1 MLRVCHPARDLHGTS
16 RQVIRAVKLYLD
28 LCCLNRPFDDQS
40 QARVALESQAV
51 VLILEKVDRGKHALC
66 NSAALVVEN
75 SLCPKIQERLAIEA
89 LLDHAD
95 IWIGYDKLIEARAV
109 ELRKLGFKEFDA
121 YHTATAERGGCDRLV
136 TCDDRF
142 LKAARRNA
150 GKIRVKATDP
160 IRLVPE
166 VAF

>member
-1 MLRVCHPARDLHGTS
+1 M
-16 RQVIRAVKLYLD
+16 D

-51 VLILEKVDRGKHALC
+51 VLILEKVDRGEHALC

-75 SLCPKIQERLAIEA
+75 SLCPKIQRRLEIEA
-89 LLDHAD
+89 LLDHAG
-95 IWIGYDKLIEARAV
+95 IWIAHDKGIDKRAV

-121 YHTATAERGGCDRLV
+121 YHIAAAETAGCDRLV
-136 TCDDRF
+136 TCDDNF

-150 GKIRVKATDP
+150 ARIGVTVTDP
-160 IRLVPE
+160 IRFVSE

>member
-1 MLRVCHPARDLHGTS
+1 M
-16 RQVIRAVKLYLD
+16 D

-51 VLILEKVDRGKHALC
+51 VLILEKVDRGEHVLC

-75 SLCPKIQERLAIEA
+75 SLSPKTQARLEIDI
-89 LLDHAD
+89 LLDRAD
-95 IWIGYDKLIEARAV
+95 IWIVHGKVIDDRAA
-109 ELRKLGFKEFDA
+109 ELRKVGFKEFDA
-121 YHTATAERGGCDRLV
+121 YHIAGAEAARCDRMV

-150 GKIRVKATDP
+150 ANIKVTVTDP
-160 IRLVPE
+160 IGLVSE
-166 VAF
+166 EGF